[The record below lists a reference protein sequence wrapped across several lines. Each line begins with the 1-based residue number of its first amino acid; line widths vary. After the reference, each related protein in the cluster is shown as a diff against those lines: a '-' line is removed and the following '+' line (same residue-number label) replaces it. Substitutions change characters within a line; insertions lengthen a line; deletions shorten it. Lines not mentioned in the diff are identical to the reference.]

1 MLTEWSAED
10 VAAVVAF
17 LASPDSELPVG
28 EVIAVNGSLLMI

>member
-1 MLTEWSAED
+1 MSTEWSPEE

-17 LASPDSELPVG
+17 LASPTANYLVG